1 MAGEQKYTVDIGVT
15 GLSSLSKLQSSID
28 TVHQRM
34 TGLKNVLATGLFLGL
49 GAGALRMA
57 DDLQDLANATG
68 IATARLLELKKALGE
83 NGGQVD
89 QLAQGVTTF
98 TRSID
103 EAAQGSLKAQNTF
116 DELKISLQDL
126 RTLSEQELMVK
137 ALKGIGGIEN
147 ASRRAAILM
156 DLFGKSFRTVDAAG
170 LGAQLERTA
179 GSADKYAAALK
190 RGAELNDALAT
201 AGGNVKLAFLEAF
214 SPIIQSLNEF
224 NAKTAEGEARMTTLV
239 TAIKIA
245 GAALVASFS
254 VGILLGVVTAIGQ
267 IGRGLA
273 VIAGLGGTA
282 GAGIAAG
289 MTSAF
294 AASGQFLKALRAIA
308 VLFSAGLGIYTA
320 TQLFDDF
327 GSTAVNAL
335 ARITELVGGLIGML
349 AGGAL
354 GAAFGS
360 AFGPIGT
367 VIGGLAGAFG
377 GDKLADALG
386 MKSLIEKAKEARE
399 SAEKL
404 AQEQKRV
411 ATETKKASAA
421 TEEQAKAIARAVD
434 TSAFDN
440 AVRGIRKVGE
450 EFKENGRRIS
460 ENIQLETIAIGQSK
474 QANDLEAARTA
485 LANRAYDAVKQLRE
499 AQASMSKDQKDAGLG
514 KVYDEEIAKVQ
525 ALARA
530 EGERLPQLIG
540 NLAKAKKLEEERLFA
555 IKENIQAEDD
565 LLKIQ
570 KEMNQ
575 IGLGDTLKAQM
586 DLASAADQRALA
598 EIRAREAVRNEK
610 LTEEE
615 RNKVFAE
622 SKAQLAA
629 VTDATNKLAEAK
641 EKFAQKESVRLFD
654 LKTEYEL
661 QDKLLGIQ
669 REVADIGLL
678 DIEKKYRDVAR
689 AADDSAKAAIRAEE
703 ERRSV
708 LAGTRQYLDPSEVE
722 EYYKR
727 ARAGTESLV
736 RSQKKLYD
744 SSRTFSSGWNSAFK
758 QYVENASNAA
768 KTAERLFEKFTSG
781 IEDLIVD
788 FAKTGK
794 FEWKSFVDSMLE
806 ELLRSQIKQTM
817 ASIMQVSNPFGSGS
831 IGDMFGGLFGGLGGG
846 GATKGQSAN
855 NPMYVLDVA
864 GGGAGGL
871 GGIMGPPAPG
881 GSGGGFIDTIG
892 NIFGGVKD
900 AVGSVFGGIGDAV
913 SGVASSIGGLIS
925 GGGIG
930 GGGGGGFL
938 DSIASGIGDLFGGFF
953 ANGGNIGA
961 GQFGMVGEN
970 GPELVGGPASVTPMG
985 GSTNVTY
992 NIQATDA
999 ASFQALVAR
1008 DPGFIF
1014 AVTEQGR
1021 RGASGTRR

>member
-68 IATARLLELKKALGE
+68 IATGRLLELKKALVE
-83 NGGQVD
+83 NGGAAD
-89 QLAQGVTTF
+89 QMAQGVTTF

-116 DELKISLQDL
+116 RELGITLNDL
-126 RTLSEQELMVK
+126 RTLGEQELMVK
-137 ALKGIGGIEN
+137 ALKGIGGITD
-147 ASRRAAILM
+147 ASRRAAIQM

-170 LGAQLERTA
+170 LANGLEKTA

-201 AGGNVKLAFLEAF
+201 AGGNVKLAFLDAF

-224 NAKTAEGEARMTTLV
+224 NARTAEGETRMTGLV

-245 GAALVASFS
+245 GAALVASFA
-254 VGILLGVVTAIGQ
+254 VGILLPIVSAVGTLGRGIGVV
-267 IGRGLA
+267 
-273 VIAGLGGTA
+273 AGALGS
-282 GAGIAAG
+282 AGIAKWAG
-289 MTSAF
+289 SAF
-294 AASGQFLKALRAIA
+294 RALGPLMSGLRVIAL
-308 VLFSAGLGIYTA
+308 LFATGLGIYTA
-320 TQLFDDF
+320 SKLFDDF
-327 GSTAVNAL
+327 GSIAVNAL
-335 ARITELVGGLIGML
+335 SRITEGILDM
-349 AGGAL
+349 
-354 GAAFGS
+354 
-360 AFGPIGT
+360 
-367 VIGGLAGAFG
+367 AGAFLNLPTDAIAG
-377 GDKLADALG
+377 LLNLFGANITDPKGLGTPFLMARDALESMRKKSEETAAATKKLKEETNKSSEASKAQADA
-386 MKSLIEKAKEARE
+386 INR
-399 SAEKL
+399 
-404 AQEQKRV
+404 
-411 ATETKKASAA
+411 
-421 TEEQAKAIARAVD
+421 AID

-440 AVRGIRKVGE
+440 AARGVRKIGE

-460 ENIQLETIAIGQSK
+460 ENIQLETIAIGQTK

-514 KVYDEEIAKVQ
+514 AVYDEEIAKVQ

-530 EGERLPQLIG
+530 EGERLPQLLG
-540 NLAKAKKLEEERLFA
+540 NLAKAKKLEDDRLFA
-555 IKENIQAEDD
+555 IKETITAEDE

-570 KEMNQ
+570 KEMSQ
-575 IGLGDTLKAQM
+575 IGLGDTLKTQM

-615 RNKVFAE
+615 RNKVFAD
-622 SKAQLAA
+622 SRAQLAA
-629 VTDATNKLAEAK
+629 VTDATNRLADAK
-641 EKFAQKESVRLFD
+641 EKFAQKESLRLFD

-669 REVADIGLL
+669 RETADIGLL

-703 ERRSV
+703 ERRSA
-708 LAGTRQYLDPSEVE
+708 LAGTRVFLNPSEVE
-722 EYYKR
+722 DYYKR
-727 ARAGTESLV
+727 ARIGTEELV
-736 RSQKKLYD
+736 KAQKKLYD
-744 SSRTFSSGWNSAFK
+744 TSRTFSTGWNSAFK
-758 QYVENASNAA
+758 RYIEDATNAA
-768 KTAERLFEKFTSG
+768 KTGERLFEKFTQG
-781 IEDLIVD
+781 VEDLLVD

-794 FEWKSFVDSMLE
+794 FAWKDFVASMAE

-817 ASIMQVSNPFGSGS
+817 ASILQISNPLSSSGSS
-831 IGDMFGGLFGGLGGG
+831 IGDSLGGLLGGLFGGGG

-855 NPMYVLDVA
+855 NPMYVYDVA
-864 GGGAGGL
+864 SGGGVGGL
-871 GGIMGPPAPG
+871 MGSPASGGSDGGIMG
-881 GSGGGFIDTIG
+881 TIG
-892 NIFGGVKD
+892 NIFGGIKD

-913 SGVASSIGGLIS
+913 SGVVGSIGGLIS

-938 DSIASGIGDLFGGFF
+938 DSIGSTISDLFGGFF
-953 ANGGNIGA
+953 ANGGNIPSGK
-961 GQFGMVGEN
+961 FGVVGER
-970 GPELVGGPASVTPMG
+970 GPELIGGPAGITPMG
-985 GSTNVTY
+985 GSTAVTY
-992 NIQATDA
+992 NIQAVDA
-999 ASFQALVAR
+999 RSFQQLLAS
-1008 DPGFIF
+1008 DPSFIF
-1014 AVTEQGR
+1014 ALTEQGR
-1021 RGASGTRR
+1021 KSFAGAR

>member
-15 GLSSLSKLQSSID
+15 GLSSLTKLQSSID

-34 TGLKNVLATGLFLGL
+34 TGLKTIIASGLFAGL

-68 IATARLLELKKALGE
+68 IATARLLELKKALGD

-116 DELKISLQDL
+116 AELKISLQDL

-137 ALKGIGGIEN
+137 ALKGIGDIED

-156 DLFGKSFRTVDAAG
+156 DLFGKSFRTVDAKGLAG
-170 LGAQLERTA
+170 DLERTA
-179 GSADKYAAALK
+179 GSQDKYAASIARAAK
-190 RGAELNDALAT
+190 LNDDLAKA
-201 AGGNVKLAFLEAF
+201 AGNIKLAFLEAF
-214 SPIIQSLNEF
+214 SPIIDSINKF
-224 NAKTAEGEARMTTLV
+224 NAATEAGSKNMDYLIAGIKIAAAALV
-239 TAIKIA
+239 TA
-245 GAALVASFS
+245 FT
-254 VGILLGVVTAIGQ
+254 VGPLLLIVRAVGT
-267 IGRGLA
+267 IGRA
-273 VIAGLGGTA
+273 FEFIT
-282 GAGIAAG
+282 GAQAAAAAAG
-289 MTSAF
+289 TKFISVFRPMGALLTV
-294 AASGQFLKALRAIA
+294 LRAIA
-308 VLFSAGLGIYTA
+308 LVISTGLGIYAA

-327 GSTAVNAL
+327 GSIALNAL
-335 ARITELVGGLIGML
+335 SRVTEGILDM
-349 AGGAL
+349 AGAL
-354 GAAFGS
+354 LNLPTDAIAGLLNLFGANITDPKGL
-360 AFGPIGT
+360 GT
-367 VIGGLAGAFG
+367 PFLMAR
-377 GDKLADALG
+377 DALES
-386 MKSLIEKAKEARE
+386 MRKKSEETAAATKKLKE
-399 SAEKL
+399 
-404 AQEQKRV
+404 
-411 ATETKKASAA
+411 ETNKASAA
-421 TEEQAKAIARAVD
+421 SEEQAKAINRAID

-440 AVRGIRKVGE
+440 AVRGVRKVGE

-499 AQASMSKDQKDAGLG
+499 AQASMSKELRDKGLG
-514 KVYDEEIAKVQ
+514 AVYDEEIAKVQ

-575 IGLGDTLKAQM
+575 IGVGDTLKAQM
-586 DLASAADQRALA
+586 DIASAADQRALA

-622 SKAQLAA
+622 SQAQLAA

-669 REVADIGLL
+669 RETADIGLL

-703 ERRSV
+703 ERRSA

-722 EYYKR
+722 DYYKR

-855 NPMYVLDVA
+855 NPMYVYDVA

-871 GGIMGPPAPG
+871 GGMMGPPAPG

-900 AVGSVFGGIGDAV
+900 AVGSVFGGISDAV
-913 SGVASSIGGLIS
+913 SGVAGSIGGLIS
-925 GGGIG
+925 GGGIGG

-970 GPELVGGPASVTPMG
+970 GPELVGGPASVSPMG

>member
-34 TGLKNVLATGLFLGL
+34 TGLKTIIASGLFAGL

-68 IATARLLELKKALGE
+68 IATARLLELKKALGD

-116 DELKISLQDL
+116 AELKISLQDL

-137 ALKGIGGIEN
+137 ALKGIGNIED

-156 DLFGKSFRTVDAAG
+156 DLFGKSFRTVDAKGLAG
-170 LGAQLERTA
+170 DLERTA
-179 GSADKYAAALK
+179 GSQDKYAASIARAAK
-190 RGAELNDALAT
+190 LNDDLAKA
-201 AGGNVKLAFLEAF
+201 AGNIKLAFLEAF
-214 SPIIQSLNEF
+214 SPIIDSINKF
-224 NAKTAEGEARMTTLV
+224 NAATEAGSKSMDYLIAGIKIAAAALV
-239 TAIKIA
+239 TA
-245 GAALVASFS
+245 FT
-254 VGILLGVVTAIGQ
+254 VGPLLLIVRAVGT
-267 IGRGLA
+267 IGRA
-273 VIAGLGGTA
+273 FEFVT
-282 GAGIAAG
+282 GAQAAAAAAG
-289 MTSAF
+289 TKFISVFRPMGALLTV
-294 AASGQFLKALRAIA
+294 LRAIA
-308 VLFSAGLGIYTA
+308 LVISTGLGIYAA

-349 AGGAL
+349 AGGAF

-421 TEEQAKAIARAVD
+421 TEEQAKAIERAVD

-440 AVRGIRKVGE
+440 AVRGVRKVGE

-460 ENIQLETIAIGQSK
+460 ENIQLETIGIGVSK

-530 EGERLPQLIG
+530 EGERLPQLLG
-540 NLAKAKKLEEERLFA
+540 NLAKAKKLEDDRLFA
-555 IKENIQAEDD
+555 IKETITAEDE

-615 RNKVFAE
+615 RNKVFAD
-622 SKAQLAA
+622 SRAQLAA

-669 REVADIGLL
+669 RETADIGLL

-703 ERRSV
+703 ERRSA

-871 GGIMGPPAPG
+871 MGPPA
-881 GSGGGFIDTIG
+881 SGGGIMSTIG

-900 AVGSVFGGIGDAV
+900 ALGSVFSGIGDAV
-913 SGVASSIGGLIS
+913 SGIAGSIGSIFP
-925 GGGIG
+925 G
-930 GGGGGGFL
+930 GGGGGGGSGGFL
-938 DSIASGIGDLFGGFF
+938 DGIIGGIGDLFGGFF
-953 ANGGNIGA
+953 ANGGNIPA
-961 GQFGMVGEN
+961 GKFGMVGEN
-970 GPELVGGPASVTPMG
+970 GPELIGGPAGITPMG

-992 NIQATDA
+992 NIQAVDA
-999 ASFQALVAR
+999 RSFQQLLAS
-1008 DPGFIF
+1008 DPSFIF
-1014 AVTEQGR
+1014 ALTEQGR
-1021 RGASGTRR
+1021 KSIPGTRR